1 MKNFLCDDFLLS
13 NETARRL
20 YHEFAKDM
28 PIYDYHCHLN
38 PQEVAEDRRFDNLGQ
53 IWLEGDHYKWRGMR
67 SAGIQE
73 SLITGKDS
81 SDFDKYMAWAKTVP
95 QTIGNPLYHWSH
107 LELRRPFGITG
118 KLFGPETAEG
128 IWHECNEMLAT
139 PEFSARG
146 IMKQMNVVM
155 AGTTDDPIHTLEHHK
170 AIAEDESFDVEVA
183 PSWRPDRA
191 YKVELDGFAE
201 YMQLLGE
208 VADINISR
216 FSDLLT
222 ALDRRLDHFAAHG
235 CRAADHGIEIL
246 RYAAI
251 PSEADLDNMLT
262 RRLNGESLEEKQVD
276 QFTTAVQVWLG
287 QQYAKR
293 GWVMQLHLGAQRNNS
308 TRMFKLLG
316 ADAGFDSMADRPFAL
331 ELASLLN
338 AMDLTDELPKTIL
351 YCLNP
356 RDNEMMATMIGNFQG
371 GGIAGKVQFGS
382 GWWFNDQ
389 KDGMERQ
396 MQQLSQLGLLSQFV
410 GMLTDSRSFLSYTRH
425 EYFRRILCNM
435 IGQWVEN
442 GEAPN
447 DMNLLGQMIKDICF
461 NNAKSYFRLPGEQA

>member
-13 NETARRL
+13 NEIARVL
-20 YHEFAKDM
+20 YHDYAKDM

-38 PQEVAEDRRFDNLGQ
+38 PQEVAENRRFDNIGQ
-53 IWLEGDHYKWRGMR
+53 MWLEGDHYKWRGMR
-67 SAGIQE
+67 AAGIPE
-73 SLITGKDS
+73 ALITGKAT

-95 QTIGNPLYHWSH
+95 QTLGNPLYHWTH

-128 IWHECNEMLAT
+128 IWHECNEMLAS

-155 AGTTDDPIHTLEHHK
+155 AGTTDDPIHSLEHHK
-170 AIAEDESFDVEVA
+170 AIAADESCDIEVA

-191 YKVELDGFAE
+191 FKIELDGFAE

-208 VADINISR
+208 TADIEISS
-216 FSDLLT
+216 FADLLA

-235 CRAADHGIEIL
+235 CRAADHGIEIV
-246 RYAAI
+246 RYGKV
-251 PSEADLDNMLT
+251 PSESALNTMIT
-262 RRLNGESLEEKQVD
+262 RRLAGEVLSEEEVD
-276 QFTTAVQVWLG
+276 QFSTAVQVWLG
-287 QQYAKR
+287 KQYAKR
-293 GWVMQLHLGAQRNNS
+293 GWVMQLHIGAQRNNS

-316 ADAGFDSMADRPFAL
+316 ADAGFDSIGDRPFAFQ
-331 ELASLLN
+331 LASLLDD
-338 AMDLTDELPKTIL
+338 MDFSNELPKTII

-389 KDGMERQ
+389 KDGMQRQ
-396 MQQLSQLGLLSQFV
+396 MEQLSQLGLLSQFV

-442 GEAPN
+442 GEVPN
-447 DMNLLGQMIKDICF
+447 DINMLGKMVQDICF
-461 NNAKSYFRLPGEQA
+461 GNAKRYFTLPGEQA